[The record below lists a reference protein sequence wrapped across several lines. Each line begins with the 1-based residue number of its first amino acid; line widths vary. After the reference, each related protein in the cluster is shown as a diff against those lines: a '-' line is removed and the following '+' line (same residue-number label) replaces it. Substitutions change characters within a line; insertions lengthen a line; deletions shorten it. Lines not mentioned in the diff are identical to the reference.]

1 LNYLRVSKAPEEIK
15 ALKEKRI
22 KLNEPGFITVGKTR
36 DNEKVR

>member
-1 LNYLRVSKAPEEIK
+1 MTEEIK

-36 DNEKVR
+36 NNEKVR